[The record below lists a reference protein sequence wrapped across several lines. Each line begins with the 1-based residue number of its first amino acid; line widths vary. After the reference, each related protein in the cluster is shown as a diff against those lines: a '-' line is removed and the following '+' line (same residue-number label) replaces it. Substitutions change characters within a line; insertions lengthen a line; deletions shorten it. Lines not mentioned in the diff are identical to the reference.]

1 MEDII
6 NKAFGIANDL
16 KFDVEIRTKEAN
28 EPQELSFFSISM
40 FLLNT
45 KFKIKKIIIEVD

>member
-6 NKAFGIANDL
+6 NQAFGIANEL
-16 KFDVEIRTKEAN
+16 MFDVEIRTKETN
-28 EPQELSFFSISM
+28 EPQKLSFFSISM

-45 KFKIKKIIIEVD
+45 KFKIKKVIIEVE